1 VRAVVSFAKSR
12 IVYINKIG
20 DFQRRFS
27 GAGLSRGPVDA
38 SKGGGG
44 PGGFGGFTPR
54 FLKKILCHVTQD
66 YKNREHNVLLTG
78 LGSHFS

>member
-44 PGGFGGFTPR
+44 PGPGGFGGFTPR
-54 FLKKILCHVTQD
+54 FPKKNFVSRYTRL
-66 YKNREHNVLLTG
+66 
-78 LGSHFS
+78 